1 MHGVLA
7 QRVQGAY
14 EHQQRQ
20 RQVHAEMV
28 EEAALAA
35 AAAAEGFNSDWTHS
49 SGSGSVS
56 HCESQ

>member
-1 MHGVLA
+1 VLV
-7 QRVQGAY
+7 QRVRGAV

-28 EEAALAA
+28 EEAAHAA
-35 AAAAEGFNSDWTHS
+35 AAAAEGFNTDGTHS

-56 HCESQ
+56 HCSSR